1 VKDASSRIALGLAVG
16 GLAGFSARELNLQ
29 DLFSFWHSTVLW
41 VPIGALL
48 GALLAVT
55 RLRRLG
61 ACAAL
66 GLLAAFLLVAYTPL
80 AGALCQGLPRRD
92 APDPERPA
100 EAIFVLSSRVQADG
114 DPTSVALARLV
125 HALELVGQGRASR
138 LVVSEASPPEQSYE
152 RLARAMMTRL
162 GLKGE
167 VLSVGKVGNTHDE
180 AVATA
185 ALLRRLG
192 LHRVVVVTSALHSR
206 RSAATFE
213 HEGLEVWSDPA
224 PEVDF
229 DLETLDWPDER
240 LRAFGSM
247 MHERVGMFVYRRR
260 GWL

>member
-1 VKDASSRIALGLAVG
+1 VKEAGTRVALGLAIG

-29 DLFSFWHSTVLW
+29 DLISFWHSTVLW

-48 GALLAVT
+48 GASVAVT
-55 RLRRLG
+55 RARLPG
-61 ACAAL
+61 LLVAAAL
-66 GLLAAFLLVAYTPL
+66 FAAYLTVAYTPL
-80 AGALCQGLPRRD
+80 TASLARGLPRRD
-92 APDPERPA
+92 QPDPRPA
-100 EAIFVLSSRVQADG
+100 DAIFVLSSRVQADG
-114 DPTSVALARLV
+114 EPTSVALARLV
-125 HALELVGQGRASR
+125 HGLELVGEGRAPR

-152 RLARAMMTRL
+152 RLARAMMANL

-185 ALLRRLG
+185 ALFRKLG
-192 LHRVVVVTSALHSR
+192 LHRVVVVTSALHSQR
-206 RSAATFE
+206 AAATFE
-213 HEGLEVWSDPA
+213 HAGLQVWSDPA

-247 MHERVGMFVYRRR
+247 IHERVGTFVYRRR